1 MSQRPYSNL
10 FLASAVLL
18 LAGCVGS
25 KNVALEG
32 TFPVPLMDKIPVSLA
47 IHLDEELLGYIYQEN
62 LEKEGEWNVNLGSVQ
77 TELFENLSVG
87 LFEAHALVGANAAP
101 GFDGVLKPKI
111 DDLQFSLPAH
121 TRSNFYEVWIRY
133 SFELYDSNGNSIGT
147 WPLPAYGKASKRD
160 FGSASTGVEAAAIAA
175 CRDAMAFFA
184 LNFAKV
190 PQVRQ
195 WLANGKPQL
204 PPPPPKPAGN
214 TDGTDAGST
223 GEGNSKEGSATEG
236 ESSEGET
243 S

>member
-1 MSQRPYSNL
+1 
-10 FLASAVLL
+10 
-18 LAGCVGS
+18 
-25 KNVALEG
+25 
-32 TFPVPLMDKIPVSLA
+32 MDKIPLNLG
-47 IHLDEELLGYIYQEN
+47 IHLDEELLGFIYKEKV
-62 LEKEGEWNVNLGSVQ
+62 EKEGEWNVDLGSVQ
-77 TELFENLSVG
+77 TELFENLSSG
-87 LFEAHALVGANAAP
+87 LFEGHTLVETNSAP

-133 SFELYDSNGNSIGT
+133 SFELYDSNGNTIGS

-160 FGSASTGVEAAAIAA
+160 FGSASVGVEAAAMAA

-195 WLANGKPQL
+195 WLADGKPQQ
-204 PPPPPKPAGN
+204 PPPPPPAPAAGSES
-214 TDGTDAGST
+214 GSGSESGDAEDKST
-223 GEGNSKEGSATEG
+223 GEAATAG
-236 ESSEGET
+236 SSEGET